1 MRHVRVSVLLSSLL
15 VVASVAP
22 ALADDFDDLLEA
34 AAEADFA
41 GRQIVATFIDGQ
53 TAFEIID
60 VEHAGSMMIT
70 GSDGRESM
78 VGSGKLSVGDG
89 GAVAV
94 SSWNVSH
101 MSDRYTV
108 GASSSVK
115 RLDRRAT
122 SVEILEDGQ
131 VRMRLV
137 FDEAT
142 GGPLVTEVFDGNG
155 NLFRLSSMLEIN
167 QHPGRLYSAQGH
179 YTDEFEVLVPA
190 KQHSLPSDAAGYHLA
205 DAYSGPDDSVQ
216 GFYSDGLFAFS
227 LFLVEG
233 RADSDRL
240 AGADTVELQ
249 GLTYRRLVNPGE
261 MWITWRSGGDTYVL
275 VGDLPPDHLEEVLDE
290 LPKPGRR
297 NLLGR
302 LWSGLFG

>member
-1 MRHVRVSVLLSSLL
+1 MRRIRVAAVLSAML

-22 ALADDFDDLLEA
+22 ALADEFGELLES

-41 GRQIVATFIDGQ
+41 GRQIVATFLDGE

-60 VEHAGSMMIT
+60 VEHAGSMMMT
-70 GSDGRESM
+70 GSEGHESM
-78 VGSGKLSVGDG
+78 IGSGKLSGGDG
-89 GAVAV
+89 GAIAV
-94 SSWNVSH
+94 SSWNSSL
-101 MSDRYTV
+101 MSDRYEV
-108 GASSSVK
+108 GSPSPVK
-115 RLDRRAT
+115 RLDREAT
-122 SVEILEDGQ
+122 AVEIHEDGL

-142 GGPLVTEVFDGNG
+142 GAPLVTEVFGGNG

-167 QHPGRLYSAQGH
+167 KIPGTLYSAQGH
-179 YTDEFEVLVPA
+179 YTDEFEVLVPTSR
-190 KQHSLPSDAAGYHLA
+190 HSLPGEAAGYNLA
-205 DAYSGPDDSVQ
+205 DAYAGPTDSVQ
-216 GFYSDGLFAFS
+216 GFYSDGLFSFS

-233 RADSDRL
+233 SADSQRFSD
-240 AGADTVELQ
+240 ADTIELD
-249 GLTYRRLVNPGE
+249 GLKYRRLVNPGE
-261 MWITWRSGGDTYVL
+261 IWVTWRADGDTYVL

>member
-1 MRHVRVSVLLSSLL
+1 MKRLRAAATLSALL

-22 ALADDFDDLLEA
+22 ALADDFGDLMES

-41 GRQIVATFIDGQ
+41 GRQIVATFLDGE

-60 VEHAGSMMIT
+60 VEHAGSMMMA
-70 GSDGRESM
+70 DESM
-78 VGSGKLSVGDG
+78 IGAGKLSGGDG

-94 SSWNVSH
+94 SSWNVSQ
-101 MSDRYTV
+101 MSDRYEV
-108 GASSSVK
+108 GSSSSAR
-115 RLDRRAT
+115 RLNREAT
-122 SVEILEDGQ
+122 AIEILEDGK

-142 GGPLVTEVFDGNG
+142 GAPLVTEVYDGG
-155 NLFRLSSMLEIN
+155 GGLFRLSSMLEIN
-167 QHPGRLYSAQGH
+167 KNPGRLYSAQGH
-179 YTDEFEVLVPA
+179 YADEFEVLVPT
-190 KQHSLPSDAAGYHLA
+190 KRHSLPRDAAGYNLA
-205 DAYSGPDDSVQ
+205 DAYAGPDDSVQ
-216 GFYSDGLFAFS
+216 GFYSDGLFSFS

-233 RADSDRL
+233 SANSSRFSD
-240 AGADTVELQ
+240 AATMELE
-249 GLTYRRLVNPGE
+249 GLKYKRLVNPGE
-261 MWITWRSGGDTYVL
+261 IWVTWRAGGDTYVL
-275 VGDLPPDHLEEVLDE
+275 VGDLPPDHLEEVLDG